1 MNGHKD
7 GRQLHKEQ
15 ATTTTTTTSS
25 KQSYRP
31 SPLSCNDVVTT
42 SVKSKNK
49 NNGPSVIDPTP
60 LTLSSSSSKMNHPPS
75 SRIESNGSI
84 TNSIPSTTTTT
95 SIHPNDWNYSS
106 KIHYSGLKP
115 ITSVSHRQQNRK
127 QPVLMS
133 SRMNMMPTFM
143 KVSQIEEA
151 DLYLPVSN
159 RKYSLSINGPG
170 TTIQDPSSLSRQSSI
185 HSSSESRRSN
195 LPMRLQN
202 PKHRVKTSLTSP
214 SSNDD
219 QYDAITRRINSFF
232 NCFEE
237 DNDDDDN
244 NNNNDNDN
252 DQDDDIIGQ
261 NSSVARDDDSKLSFL
276 LCSDDAASSTQY
288 FSKTRHQNILGPYNF
303 MVDDV
308 DHCSLRNE
316 DMSLKDLK
324 TLSLQLKLLHLL
336 LQKKTVADEKKVEE
350 DILLAWQLVR
360 NAEQSVRS
368 LSMPSN
374 ASMEQQQQQQQE
386 QEQQRMILRRLTET
400 V

>member
-7 GRQLHKEQ
+7 GRQLDKEQ
-15 ATTTTTTTSS
+15 ATTTTTSS
-25 KQSYRP
+25 KQSYRS

-49 NNGPSVIDPTP
+49 NNGPSVIDSTP
-60 LTLSSSSSKMNHPPS
+60 LSSSSSKINHPPS

-84 TNSIPSTTTTT
+84 TNSIPSTTATT
-95 SIHPNDWNYSS
+95 SIHPNDWNYSC

-133 SRMNMMPTFM
+133 SRINMTSTFM
-143 KVSQIEEA
+143 KISQIEEA

-159 RKYSLSINGPG
+159 RKYSLSINGRPG
-170 TTIQDPSSLSRQSSI
+170 AIEDPSSLSRQNSI

-237 DNDDDDN
+237 DNDDDN
-244 NNNNDNDN
+244 NNNNDNDNDN
-252 DQDDDIIGQ
+252 DQDDDITGQ
-261 NSSVARDDDSKLSFL
+261 NSSAARDDDSKLSFL

-316 DMSLKDLK
+316 DMSVKDLK

-368 LSMPSN
+368 LSMPSH
-374 ASMEQQQQQQQE
+374 ASMGQQQQQEQE